1 MDMTPSIHYRG
12 EEQNLLIA
20 NDYDMQ
26 QNMLD
31 IAMAKDVA
39 DALNAHYPG
48 HYWAVNCRGEQGIM
62 TIHNLMLSGEWGY
75 RLLLD
80 NSYSASDLRKRA
92 IMAGGE
98 ILERYKVARGRI
110 NQDHMAGMA
119 TDFAGRVIGD
129 HSK

>member
-1 MDMTPSIHYRG
+1 MTPNLYRG
-12 EEQNLLIA
+12 ADNNLLIA
-20 NDYDMQ
+20 NEYAAQ
-26 QNMLD
+26 QNLLD
-31 IAMAKDVA
+31 MALAKDVA
-39 DALNAHYPG
+39 DALNAQYPG
-48 HYWAVNCRGEQGIM
+48 HLWAVNCRGEDGIM

-75 RLLLD
+75 TLRLD
-80 NSYSASDLRKRA
+80 KSYSASDLNRRA